1 MDRDRLWA
9 LAERLV
15 ALGTRQKKTL
25 GLAES
30 CTGGLL
36 SGAITAIPGASS
48 LFMGAV
54 VSYSNGIKN
63 SLLGVPEEVIDRQGA
78 VSEACARA
86 MASGARRVL
95 AVDLALAVTGI
106 AGPDGGGP
114 EKPRGTV
121 WFALAEAQS
130 ERAWH
135 RLFSGNRDEVRS
147 QSVHFALERLVEA
160 LGSGAEGEGG
170 GP

>member
-1 MDRDRLWA
+1 MGHDPTRA

-63 SLLGVPEEVIDRQGA
+63 SLLGVPGEVIDRQGA

-86 MASGARRVL
+86 MASGVRRLL

-106 AGPDGGGP
+106 AVPDGGTPAKPPGP
-114 EKPRGTV
+114 V
-121 WFALAEAQS
+121 WFALAEAQG

-135 RLFSGNRDEVRS
+135 RLFSGDRDDVRS
-147 QSVHFALERLVEA
+147 RSVHFALERLVEA
-160 LGSGAEGEGG
+160 LESGVEGG

>member
-1 MDRDRLWA
+1 MGHDPTRA

-15 ALGTRQKKTL
+15 ALGARQKKTL

-63 SLLGVPEEVIDRQGA
+63 SLLGVPGEVI
-78 VSEACARA
+78 EACARA
-86 MASGARRVL
+86 MASGVRRLL

-106 AGPDGGGP
+106 AGPDGGTP

-121 WFALAEAQS
+121 WFALAEAQG

-135 RLFSGNRDEVRS
+135 RLFSGDRDDVRS
-147 QSVHFALERLVEA
+147 RSVHFALERLVEA
-160 LGSGAEGEGG
+160 LESGVEGG
-170 GP
+170 GA

>member
-86 MASGARRVL
+86 MASGVRH
-95 AVDLALAVTGI
+95 
-106 AGPDGGGP
+106 PN
-114 EKPRGTV
+114 
-121 WFALAEAQS
+121 
-130 ERAWH
+130 
-135 RLFSGNRDEVRS
+135 RLRN
-147 QSVHFALERLVEA
+147 
-160 LGSGAEGEGG
+160 
-170 GP
+170 

>member
-1 MDRDRLWA
+1 MGHDPTRA

-63 SLLGVPEEVIDRQGA
+63 SLLGVPGEVIDRQGA

-86 MASGARRVL
+86 MASGVRRLL

-106 AGPDGGGP
+106 AGPDGGTP

-121 WFALAEAQS
+121 WFALAEAQG

-135 RLFSGNRDEVRS
+135 RLFSGDRDDVRS
-147 QSVHFALERLVEA
+147 RSVHFALERLVEA
-160 LGSGAEGEGG
+160 LESGVEGG
-170 GP
+170 GA